1 MTHPLLERLASSSA
15 PQREQACRDAP
26 ADPSAILLIDALCDA
41 LGDPDP
47 GVARAASDSLAEI
60 GRNSRDVD
68 EVLRR
73 ALHDDLPR
81 RRWGAAFTWAR
92 LEPPSA
98 RLLPALVEA
107 LDAHEGSVR
116 WTAAR
121 LLVESGRAD
130 GQVLPL
136 LLGLV
141 RTHDRPR
148 VRRMA
153 SHCLREL
160 APERPEAAT
169 ALLASSRDPDF
180 RVRRAS
186 LTALAGLFGP
196 PPAVEARLREAVESD
211 PDAANRQ
218 VASRAL
224 DRLGH
229 QKNKASSE

>member
-1 MTHPLLERLASSSA
+1 
-15 PQREQACRDAP
+15 
-26 ADPSAILLIDALCDA
+26 LIDGLGKA
-41 LGDPDP
+41 LGDPDR

-60 GRNSRDVD
+60 GRKCREVD

-73 ALHDDLPR
+73 ALYDDDPR

-92 LEPPSA
+92 LEPPGA

-107 LDAHEGSVR
+107 LDAHEGAVR

-121 LLVESGRAD
+121 LLVESGRAE

-141 RTHDRPR
+141 RTDDRPR

-160 APERPEAAT
+160 APERPEAAA
-169 ALLASSRDPDF
+169 ALLESSRDRDS

-186 LTALAGLFGP
+186 LTALAGLLEP
-196 PPAVEARLREAVESD
+196 PPEVEARLREAAEND
-211 PDAANRQ
+211 PDAASRQ

-224 DRLGH
+224 DRLGP
-229 QKNKASSE
+229 QKSKASSE